1 MNMAAK
7 SKNILAVDDEPKI
20 LEAVSS
26 FLKYH
31 GFQLFEAA
39 NGRQALEIFDR
50 ENISLVILDLMLPD
64 MSGEDI
70 CMSIRQ
76 RSRVPV
82 IMLTAKVQ
90 EADMIKGLG
99 IGADD
104 YITKPFSLKE
114 INARIEAVLAEI
126 GRTNPAPT

>member
-1 MNMAAK
+1 MKKDAK
-7 SKNILAVDDEPKI
+7 KVLVVDDEVKI
-20 LEAVSS
+20 LEVLRS
-26 FLKYH
+26 FLESKGYEVFTAEN
-31 GFQLFEAA
+31 GKQAFCIFET
-39 NGRQALEIFDR
+39 EK
-50 ENISLVILDLMLPD
+50 ISLVLLDLMLPD
-64 MSGEDI
+64 MSGADI

-126 GRTNPAPT
+126 GRTNPAPV